1 MNDDD
6 DIRSALARAHEPA
19 PPMDAIRERRP
30 RRFRAVRAFALA
42 SVAIGILVLAIA
54 WPRSSPE
61 RTPEPEAVL
70 DLTAPTMSS
79 TKLTMPLDSLLV
91 VPGLA
96 ALETTP
102 TLTTGGLP

>member
-1 MNDDD
+1 MSDDD
-6 DIRSALARAHEPA
+6 DIRSALSRAHEPA
-19 PPMDAIRERRP
+19 APFDAIRERRP

-42 SVAIGILVLAIA
+42 SVAIGMLVFAIA
-54 WPRSSPE
+54 WPTASPE
-61 RTPEPEAVL
+61 SEPDSVI
-70 DLTAPTMSS
+70 DLTSPTLSS
-79 TKLTMPLDSLLV
+79 TTLTMPLDSLLV